1 MKISSASKICL
12 TLCAVAL
19 CVLVASSLYV
29 ARSIQVLEQ
38 FTQTRFDSIFLAEEM
53 RTSSKS
59 LTSNARTFVETGDPI
74 YEEHYW
80 ELKDIRNGL
89 LPRPKDARVAPGI
102 KIPMGKLMEQ
112 VGLNFNEV
120 RLLHESLALSDQLAL
135 QEERAMNMSKGLF
148 QDGTGNYTER
158 GEPNQARARNMLFGE
173 EYDQYV
179 RQIMLPSY
187 EFDKRLENRITTEQK
202 VAERNIHY
210 AIIALV
216 VSVVLVIA
224 SLLAL
229 GVLFLRRIFNPL
241 ARCTALARQL
251 GQGDYA
257 AKYLGP
263 NLPEHSAFFDMAQS
277 LQKIAKLVKKSSL
290 LAVCEEGEEES
301 GGSDFLGDGAKVAT
315 SQKND
320 EFEAKAALFDCMSHE
335 IRTPMS
341 AITGLTDLLFTEA
354 LTPLQRK
361 HVLDIRNSAMALYK
375 TINDIIDSAKI
386 DASALE
392 FIETDYNHHE
402 VIDAVDSLSRVHAM
416 SKHIEFILEKELT
429 LPICLYGDGERLQQI
444 LLTLIS
450 NSIKYTDTGYVRFC
464 IAEEESMI
472 RYEIHDT
479 GVTMTDDHLKT
490 LFNPFTSAVE
500 RHRKGMESSG
510 LSFYIT
516 KKLVEY
522 MGGSIDAKSR
532 SESGTSFYIRLPKKL
547 GNSKALFT
555 QEEGAPL
562 SSRWKATALVVDDNL
577 VNIEVACALLEYFGV
592 RADSAISGR
601 IAIEKTIEKTTERQY
616 DIILMDHLMPEMDG
630 IETTLAIRA
639 LGGWCSTVPIVAL
652 TANVSP
658 GVRQTLL
665 ASSLDDFIGKPL
677 GINILYKALLRWLP
691 EEKRQLVQKD

>member
-1 MKISSASKICL
+1 MKISLASKFCL
-12 TLCAVAL
+12 TLCVVAL
-19 CVLVASSLYV
+19 CVLVASSIYV
-29 ARSIQVLEQ
+29 VSSVQVLEP

-59 LTSNARTFVETGDPI
+59 LTSNARAFVETGDPI

-102 KIPMGKLMEQ
+102 KIPVAKLMEQ

-135 QEERAMNMSKGLF
+135 QEERAMNMSKGIY
-148 QDGTGNYTER
+148 QDGAGNYTEK
-158 GEPNQARARNMLFGE
+158 GEANQGRARNLLFGE

-187 EFDKRLENRITTEQK
+187 EFDKRLDNRIAAEQK
-202 VAERNIHY
+202 EAERNLHS
-210 AIIALV
+210 AIVALV
-216 VSVVLVIA
+216 VSVVLVIV
-224 SLLAL
+224 SLL
-229 GVLFLRRIFNPL
+229 VLWLFFSQRIFRPL
-241 ARCTALARQL
+241 TRCTAFARQL

-257 AKYLGP
+257 AKYSGP
-263 NLPEHSAFFDMAQS
+263 NLPDRSVFFEMVQS
-277 LQKIAKLVKKSSL
+277 LQNIAKLLKKSSL
-290 LAVCEEGEEES
+290 LAVNEGDVEES
-301 GGSDFLGDGAKVAT
+301 GGSEHDLFGEGGEASA
-315 SQKND
+315 SQKNE
-320 EFEAKAALFDCMSHE
+320 EFEAKTALFDCMSHE

-354 LTPLQRK
+354 LTPIQRK

-402 VIDAVDSLSRVHAM
+402 IIDAVDSLSRIHAM
-416 SKHIEFILEKELT
+416 SKHIEFILEKENT
-429 LPICLYGDGERLQQI
+429 LPICLYGDGERVQQI

-479 GVTMTDDHLKT
+479 GVTMTDAHLKT

-532 SESGTSFYIRLPKKL
+532 GESGTSFYIRLPKKL
-547 GNSKALFT
+547 GNSKALFME
-555 QEEGAPL
+555 EEGAPL
-562 SSRWKATALVVDDNL
+562 GSRWRGTALVVDDNL
-577 VNIEVACALLEYFGV
+577 VNTEVACALLEYFGL
-592 RADSAISGR
+592 RADAAISGR
-601 IAIEKTIEKTTERQY
+601 VAIERAIEKQY
-616 DIILMDHLMPEMDG
+616 DIILMDHLMPDMDG
-630 IETTLAIRA
+630 VETTLAIRA

-691 EEKRQLVQKD
+691 DEKRQLAQKE